1 MDIPRYALIAAS
13 VLLGL
18 MLLGEWT
25 RFSTAQQ
32 DASLPAVPMVD
43 AGPVVPD
50 TPGEVAVLGNTSQ
63 NGMDLPA
70 AEDINLTNSQALE
83 GASPSTTAT
92 GRIVTV
98 HTDVLEIN
106 IDLEGGDVVGAALKN
121 YPKTLD
127 DPTDPFVLLERNAL
141 RTYIAQ
147 SGLVGPDGIDQ
158 SRRARYRASQD
169 VYTLSPGESLDV
181 AIDYADAD
189 SALRVSKHFAFEP
202 GSHTIGVHY
211 TITNLA
217 ARPAQ
222 LTPFVQLKRDSS
234 PAPVASDAGMGMQ
247 PFLGSALTQPDQRFT
262 KFDFEDMA
270 EDPFRAD
277 LPGGWIAMLQ
287 HYFVS
292 AWIPD
297 ADNTY
302 RFRTRQTRSG
312 DNIIGYTGPAMVI
325 APGETANISNQLYVG
340 PKNQSVLADLA
351 THLDLVVDYGWLWWI
366 AQPLFWLLTMI
377 QSVVINWGVAII
389 FLTLLVKLAFFQ
401 LSAAGYKSMA
411 RMRKVQPRIL
421 AIREEYASDKAKQSQ
436 AMMELYKKEKINPL
450 GGCFPI
456 LVQMPVF
463 IALYWV
469 LMESVELRQAPLA
482 LWIEDLSVMDPYF
495 VLPILMGASMY
506 YMQKLNPAP
515 PDPMQAKIM
524 QWMPIVFTFFFL
536 WFPAGLVLY
545 WLCNNLLSMGQQYLI
560 NRRIESGAL

>member
-25 RFSTAQQ
+25 RFSAVQQ
-32 DASLPAVPMVD
+32 EAALPVVPMVEE
-43 AGPVVPD
+43 AGVAD
-50 TPGEVAVLGNTSQ
+50 FAGEMAATSSAPQ
-63 NGMDLPA
+63 DDLDLPA
-70 AEDINLTNSQALE
+70 IEDINLASGQETTS
-83 GASPSTTAT
+83 ASPSAATT

-98 HTDVLEIN
+98 HTDTLEIK

-127 DPTDPFVLLERNAL
+127 DPNDPFVLLERNAL
-141 RTYIAQ
+141 RTYVAQ

-158 SRRARYRASQD
+158 SQRAQYRASQE
-169 VYTLSPGESLDV
+169 VYTQTGGEPLEV
-181 AIDYADAD
+181 VIDYAGTD
-189 SALRVSKHFAFEP
+189 SVLRVSKHFRFEP
-202 GSHTIGVHY
+202 GSHTIGVHF
-211 TITNLA
+211 TLTNRSAQA
-217 ARPAQ
+217 ARV
-222 LTPFVQLKRDSS
+222 TPFVQIKRDSS
-234 PAPVASDAGMGMQ
+234 PAPASGDSGMGMQ
-247 PFLGSALTQPDQRFT
+247 PFLGSALTQPNQRFT
-262 KFDFEDMA
+262 KFNFEDMA

-277 LPGGWIAMLQ
+277 LTGGWVAMLQ

-292 AWIPD
+292 AWVPD
-297 ADNTY
+297 PDNTY
-302 RFRTRQTRSG
+302 RFRTRQTQSG

-325 APGETANISNQLYVG
+325 ASGETASISNQLYVG

-351 THLDLVVDYGWLWWI
+351 AHLDLVVDYGWLWWI
-366 AQPLFWLLTMI
+366 AQPLFWLLTVI
-377 QSVVINWGVAII
+377 QSVVTNWGVAII
-389 FLTLLVKLAFFQ
+389 LLTLLIKLAFFR

-411 RMRKVQPRIL
+411 RMKKMQPRIQAL
-421 AIREEYASDKAKQSQ
+421 KEEYANDRAKLSQ
-436 AMMELYKKEKINPL
+436 AQMELFKKENINPL
-450 GGCFPI
+450 GGCLPMLI
-456 LVQMPVF
+456 PMPVF
-463 IALYWV
+463 VALYWV

-482 LWIEDLSVMDPYF
+482 LWIKDLSVMDPYF

-506 YMQKLNPAP
+506 YLQKLNPTP

-524 QWMPIVFTFFFL
+524 QWMPIAFTFICL

>member
-25 RFSTAQQ
+25 RFSDAQR
-32 DASLPAVPMVD
+32 DAVLPSVPMVSVD
-43 AGPVVPD
+43 SSPTQYAGTD
-50 TPGEVAVLGNTSQ
+50 GGVATATD
-63 NGMDLPA
+63 MDLPTGD
-70 AEDINLTNSQALE
+70 DISLAGSRALDE
-83 GASPSTTAT
+83 PQPIVASAT
-92 GRIVTV
+92 GRIITV
-98 HTDVLEIN
+98 HTDILEIK
-106 IDLEGGDVVGAALKN
+106 IDLVGGDVVGAALKN

-127 DPTDPFVLLERNAL
+127 DPTDPFVLLERNAT
-141 RTYIAQ
+141 RTYVAQ
-147 SGLVGPDGIDQ
+147 SGLVGRDGIDQ
-158 SRRARYRASQD
+158 KERATYRAERDFYELSGAD
-169 VYTLSPGESLDV
+169 LLEVTLEHAAS
-181 AIDYADAD
+181 D
-189 SALRVSKHFAFEP
+189 STLRVTKTFVFRP
-202 GSHTIGVHY
+202 NSHTI
-211 TITNLA
+211 TINQTVSNPSA
-217 ARPAQ
+217 AIAQ
-222 LTPFVQLKRDSS
+222 VTPFVQLKRDSS
-234 PAPVASDAGMGMQ
+234 PAPVSSDSGMGMQ

-292 AWIPD
+292 AWVPD
-297 ADNTY
+297 PNSTY
-302 RFRTRQTRSG
+302 RFRTRQTQSG
-312 DNIIGYTGPAMVI
+312 DNIIGYTGPALTV
-325 APGETANISNQLYVG
+325 APGETVVISNQLYVG
-340 PKNQSVLADLA
+340 PKDQSVLADLA

-366 AQPLFWLLTMI
+366 AQPLFWLLTVI
-377 QSVVINWGVAII
+377 QSVVVNWGLAII

-411 RMRKVQPRIL
+411 RMRKVQPRIM
-421 AIREEYASDKAKQSQ
+421 AIREEYANDKAKQSQ

-469 LMESVELRQAPLA
+469 LMESVELRQAPFV
-482 LWIEDLSVMDPYF
+482 LWINDLSVMDPYF
-495 VLPILMGASMY
+495 VLPLLMGASMF

-545 WLCNNLLSMGQQYLI
+545 WLCNNLLSMAQQYLI

>member
-32 DASLPAVPMVD
+32 EAALPVVPMVEE
-43 AGPVVPD
+43 AGVAD
-50 TPGEVAVLGNTSQ
+50 FAGEMAVSSSAPQDDL
-63 NGMDLPA
+63 DLPTI
-70 AEDINLTNSQALE
+70 EDINLASGQKTA
-83 GASPSTTAT
+83 GAGPSAAAT

-98 HTDVLEIN
+98 HTDTLEIK

-127 DPTDPFVLLERNAL
+127 DPRDPFVLLERNAL

-158 SRRARYRASQD
+158 SQRAQYRASQE
-169 VYTLSPGESLDV
+169 VYTQTGGEPLEV
-181 AIDYADAD
+181 VIDYVGTD
-189 SALRVSKHFAFEP
+189 SVLRVSKHFQFEP
-202 GSHTIGVHY
+202 GSHTIGVQY
-211 TITNLA
+211 SVTN
-217 ARPAQ
+217 RSAQ
-222 LTPFVQLKRDSS
+222 VAQVTPFVQIKRDSS
-234 PAPVASDAGMGMQ
+234 PAPATGDSGMGMQ
-247 PFLGSALTQPDQRFT
+247 PFLGSALTQPNQRFT
-262 KFDFEDMA
+262 KFNFEDMA

-277 LPGGWIAMLQ
+277 LTGGWVAMLQ

-292 AWIPD
+292 AWVPD
-297 ADNTY
+297 PDNTY
-302 RFRTRQTRSG
+302 RFRTRQTQSG

-325 APGETANISNQLYVG
+325 ASGETASISNQLYVG

-351 THLDLVVDYGWLWWI
+351 AHLDLVVDYGWLWWI

-389 FLTLLVKLAFFQ
+389 LLTLLIKLAFFR

-411 RMRKVQPRIL
+411 RMKKMQPRIQAL
-421 AIREEYASDKAKQSQ
+421 KEEYANDRAKLSQ
-436 AMMELYKKEKINPL
+436 AQMELFKKEKINPL
-450 GGCFPI
+450 GGCLPMLI
-456 LVQMPVF
+456 PMPVF
-463 IALYWV
+463 VALYWV

-482 LWIEDLSVMDPYF
+482 LWIKDLSVMDPYF

-524 QWMPIVFTFFFL
+524 QLMPIAFTFICL

-545 WLCNNLLSMGQQYLI
+545 WLCNNLLSMAQQYLI

>member
-25 RFSTAQQ
+25 RFSDAQRE
-32 DASLPAVPMVD
+32 AALPPVPMVS
-43 AGPVVPD
+43 GGSSP
-50 TPGEVAVLGNTSQ
+50 TPYATSDNDVLAATD
-63 NGMDLPA
+63 MDLPTGD
-70 AEDINLTNSQALE
+70 DISLTGSQALDAPQPIV
-83 GASPSTTAT
+83 ASAT
-92 GRIVTV
+92 GRIITV
-98 HTDVLEIN
+98 HTDVLEVK
-106 IDLEGGDVVGAALKN
+106 IDLVGGDVVGAALKN

-127 DPTDPFVLLERNAL
+127 DPSDPFVLLERNAT
-141 RTYIAQ
+141 RTYVAQ

-158 SRRARYRASQD
+158 KKRATYRAERD
-169 VYTLSPGESLDV
+169 VYELSGSEPLEVTIEHVGS
-181 AIDYADAD
+181 D
-189 SALRVSKHFAFEP
+189 SALRVTKSFLFSP
-202 GSHTIGVHY
+202 GSHTVTVNQ
-211 TITNLA
+211 TISNSSA
-217 ARPAQ
+217 VSAQ
-222 LTPFVQLKRDSS
+222 VTPFVQLKRDSS
-234 PAPVASDAGMGMQ
+234 PAPVASEAGMGMQ

-277 LPGGWIAMLQ
+277 LTGGWIAMLQ

-292 AWIPD
+292 AWVPD
-297 ADNTY
+297 PNSTY
-302 RFRTRQTRSG
+302 RFRTRQTQSG
-312 DNIIGYTGPAMVI
+312 DNIIGYTGPALAV
-325 APGETANISNQLYVG
+325 APGETVVVSNQLYVG

-366 AQPLFWLLTMI
+366 AQPLFWLLTVI
-377 QSVVINWGVAII
+377 QGVVVNWGVAII
-389 FLTLLVKLAFFQ
+389 CLTLLVKLAFFQ

-411 RMRKVQPRIL
+411 RMRKVQPRIM
-421 AIREEYASDKAKQSQ
+421 AIREEYANDKAKQSQ

-469 LMESVELRQAPLA
+469 LMESVELRQAPFA
-482 LWIEDLSVMDPYF
+482 LWINDLSVMDPYF

-506 YMQKLNPAP
+506 FMQKLNPAP

-545 WLCNNLLSMGQQYLI
+545 WLCNNLLSMAQQYLI

>member
-25 RFSTAQQ
+25 RFSAVQQ
-32 DASLPAVPMVD
+32 EAALPVVPMVEE
-43 AGPVVPD
+43 AGVAD
-50 TPGEVAVLGNTSQ
+50 FAGEMAATSSAPQ
-63 NGMDLPA
+63 DDLDLPA
-70 AEDINLTNSQALE
+70 IEDINLASGQETAS
-83 GASPSTTAT
+83 ASPSAATT

-98 HTDVLEIN
+98 HTDTLEIK
-106 IDLEGGDVVGAALKN
+106 IDLAGGDVVGAALKN

-127 DPTDPFVLLERNAL
+127 DPNDPFVLLERNAL
-141 RTYIAQ
+141 RTYVAQ

-158 SRRARYRASQD
+158 RQRAQYRASQE
-169 VYTLSPGESLDV
+169 VYTQTGGEPLEV
-181 AIDYADAD
+181 VIDYAGTD
-189 SALRVSKHFAFEP
+189 SVLRVSKHFRFEP

-211 TITNLA
+211 TLTNRSAQA
-217 ARPAQ
+217 ARV
-222 LTPFVQLKRDSS
+222 TPFVQIKRDSS
-234 PAPVASDAGMGMQ
+234 PAPASGDSGMGMQ
-247 PFLGSALTQPDQRFT
+247 PFLGSALTQPNQRFT
-262 KFDFEDMA
+262 KFNFEDMA

-277 LPGGWIAMLQ
+277 LTGGWVAMLQ

-292 AWIPD
+292 AWVPD
-297 ADNTY
+297 PDNTY
-302 RFRTRQTRSG
+302 RFRTRQTQSG

-325 APGETANISNQLYVG
+325 ASGETASISNQLYVG

-351 THLDLVVDYGWLWWI
+351 AHLDLVVDYGWLWWI

-389 FLTLLVKLAFFQ
+389 LLTLLIKLAFFR

-411 RMRKVQPRIL
+411 RMKKMQPRIQAL
-421 AIREEYASDKAKQSQ
+421 KEEYANDRAKLSQ
-436 AMMELYKKEKINPL
+436 AQMELFKKENINPL
-450 GGCFPI
+450 GGCLPMLI
-456 LVQMPVF
+456 PMPVF
-463 IALYWV
+463 VALYWV

-482 LWIEDLSVMDPYF
+482 LWIKDLSVMDPYF

-524 QWMPIVFTFFFL
+524 QLMPIAFTFICL

-545 WLCNNLLSMGQQYLI
+545 WLCNNLLSMAQQYLI

>member
-25 RFSTAQQ
+25 RFSDAQRE
-32 DASLPAVPMVD
+32 AALPPVPMVSADTSPTPYATSDND
-43 AGPVVPD
+43 A
-50 TPGEVAVLGNTSQ
+50 VAAADL
-63 NGMDLPA
+63 DLPTGD
-70 AEDINLTNSQALE
+70 DISVTGSQALDAPQPIV
-83 GASPSTTAT
+83 ASAT
-92 GRIVTV
+92 GRIITV
-98 HTDVLEIN
+98 HTDVLEVK
-106 IDLEGGDVVGAALKN
+106 IDLVGGDVVGAALKN

-127 DPTDPFVLLERNAL
+127 DPSDPFVLLERNST
-141 RTYIAQ
+141 RTYVAQ

-158 SRRARYRASQD
+158 KERATYRAERN
-169 VYTLSPGESLDV
+169 VYELSGNEPIEVTIEHVGS
-181 AIDYADAD
+181 D
-189 SALRVSKHFAFEP
+189 SALQVTKTFLFSP
-202 GSHTIGVHY
+202 GSHTVTVNQAISNPSAV
-211 TITNLA
+211 N
-217 ARPAQ
+217 AQ
-222 LTPFVQLKRDSS
+222 VTPFVQLKRDSS
-234 PAPVASDAGMGMQ
+234 PAPVASDSGMGMQ

-277 LPGGWIAMLQ
+277 LTGGWIAMLQ

-292 AWIPD
+292 AWVPD
-297 ADNTY
+297 PNSTY
-302 RFRTRQTRSG
+302 RFRTRQTQSG
-312 DNIIGYTGPAMVI
+312 DNIIGYTGPALAV
-325 APGETANISNQLYVG
+325 APGETVVVSNQLYVG

-366 AQPLFWLLTMI
+366 AQPLFWLLTVI
-377 QSVVINWGVAII
+377 QGVVVNWGVAII

-411 RMRKVQPRIL
+411 RMRKVQPRIM
-421 AIREEYASDKAKQSQ
+421 AIREEYANDKAKQSQ

-482 LWIEDLSVMDPYF
+482 LWINDLSVMDPYF

-545 WLCNNLLSMGQQYLI
+545 WLCNNLLSMAQQYLI

>member
-25 RFSTAQQ
+25 RFSAVQQ
-32 DASLPAVPMVD
+32 EAALPVVPMVEE
-43 AGPVVPD
+43 AGVAD
-50 TPGEVAVLGNTSQ
+50 FAGEMAATSSAPQ
-63 NGMDLPA
+63 DDLDLPA
-70 AEDINLTNSQALE
+70 IEDINL
-83 GASPSTTAT
+83 ASGQETASAGPSAATT

-98 HTDVLEIN
+98 HTDTLEIK

-127 DPTDPFVLLERNAL
+127 DPNDPFVLLERNAL
-141 RTYIAQ
+141 RTYVAQ

-158 SRRARYRASQD
+158 RQRAQYRASQE
-169 VYTLSPGESLDV
+169 VYTQTGGEPLEV
-181 AIDYADAD
+181 VIDYAGTD
-189 SALRVSKHFAFEP
+189 SVLRVSKHFRFEP

-211 TITNLA
+211 TLTNRSAQA
-217 ARPAQ
+217 ARV
-222 LTPFVQLKRDSS
+222 TPFVQIKRDSS
-234 PAPVASDAGMGMQ
+234 PAPASGDSGMGMQ
-247 PFLGSALTQPDQRFT
+247 PFLGSALTQPNQRFT
-262 KFDFEDMA
+262 KFNFEDMA

-277 LPGGWIAMLQ
+277 LTGGWVAMLQ

-292 AWIPD
+292 AWVPD
-297 ADNTY
+297 PDNTY
-302 RFRTRQTRSG
+302 RFRTRQTQSG

-325 APGETANISNQLYVG
+325 ASGETASISNQLYVG

-351 THLDLVVDYGWLWWI
+351 AHLDLVVDYGWLWWI
-366 AQPLFWLLTMI
+366 AQPLFWLLTVI

-389 FLTLLVKLAFFQ
+389 LLTLLIKLAFFR

-411 RMRKVQPRIL
+411 RMKKMQPRIQAL
-421 AIREEYASDKAKQSQ
+421 KEEYANDRAKLSQ
-436 AMMELYKKEKINPL
+436 AQMELFKKENINPL
-450 GGCFPI
+450 GGCLPMLI
-456 LVQMPVF
+456 PMPVF
-463 IALYWV
+463 VALYWV

-482 LWIEDLSVMDPYF
+482 LWIKDLSVMDPYF

-524 QWMPIVFTFFFL
+524 QLMPIAFTFICL

>member
-25 RFSTAQQ
+25 RFSDAQRE
-32 DASLPAVPMVD
+32 AALPPVPMVSAD
-43 AGPVVPD
+43 SSPTPYATSDNDVVAATD
-50 TPGEVAVLGNTSQ
+50 
-63 NGMDLPA
+63 MDLPTGD
-70 AEDINLTNSQALE
+70 DISVTGSQALDTPQPIA
-83 GASPSTTAT
+83 ASTT
-92 GRIVTV
+92 GRIITV
-98 HTDVLEIN
+98 QTDVLEVK
-106 IDLEGGDVVGAALKN
+106 IDLVGGDVVGAALKN

-127 DPTDPFVLLERNAL
+127 DPSDPFVLLERNAT
-141 RTYIAQ
+141 RTYVAQ

-158 SRRARYRASQD
+158 KERATYRAERD
-169 VYTLSPGESLDV
+169 VYELSGSEPLEVTIEHAGS
-181 AIDYADAD
+181 D
-189 SALRVSKHFAFEP
+189 SALRVTKSFLFSP
-202 GSHTIGVHY
+202 GSHTVTVNQTISNPSGVS
-211 TITNLA
+211 
-217 ARPAQ
+217 AQ
-222 LTPFVQLKRDSS
+222 VTPFVQLKRDSS

-277 LPGGWIAMLQ
+277 LTGGWIAMLQ

-292 AWIPD
+292 AWVPD
-297 ADNTY
+297 PNSTY
-302 RFRTRQTRSG
+302 RFRTRQTQSG
-312 DNIIGYTGPAMVI
+312 DNIIGYTGPALAV
-325 APGETANISNQLYVG
+325 APGETVVVSNQLYVG

-366 AQPLFWLLTMI
+366 AQPLFWLLTVI
-377 QSVVINWGVAII
+377 QGVVVNWGVAII
-389 FLTLLVKLAFFQ
+389 CLTLLVKLAFFQ

-411 RMRKVQPRIL
+411 RMRKVQPRIM
-421 AIREEYASDKAKQSQ
+421 AIREEYANDKAKQSQ

-469 LMESVELRQAPLA
+469 LMESVELRQAPFA
-482 LWIEDLSVMDPYF
+482 LWIHDLSVMDPYF

-506 YMQKLNPAP
+506 FMQKLNPAP

-545 WLCNNLLSMGQQYLI
+545 WLCNNLLSMAQQYLI

>member
-25 RFSTAQQ
+25 RFSAVQQ
-32 DASLPAVPMVD
+32 EAALPVVPMVEE
-43 AGPVVPD
+43 AGVAD
-50 TPGEVAVLGNTSQ
+50 FAGEMAATSSAPQ
-63 NGMDLPA
+63 DDLDLPA
-70 AEDINLTNSQALE
+70 IEDINL
-83 GASPSTTAT
+83 ASGQETASAGPSAATT

-98 HTDVLEIN
+98 HTDTLEIK

-127 DPTDPFVLLERNAL
+127 DPNDPFVLLERNAL
-141 RTYIAQ
+141 RTYVAQ

-158 SRRARYRASQD
+158 RQRAQYRASQE
-169 VYTLSPGESLDV
+169 VYTQTGGEPLEV
-181 AIDYADAD
+181 VIDYAGTD
-189 SALRVSKHFAFEP
+189 SVLRVSKHFRFEP

-211 TITNLA
+211 TVTNRSAQA
-217 ARPAQ
+217 AQ
-222 LTPFVQLKRDSS
+222 VTPFVQLKRDSS
-234 PAPVASDAGMGMQ
+234 PAPASSGSGMGMQ
-247 PFLGSALTQPDQRFT
+247 PFLGSALTRPDQRFT

-277 LPGGWIAMLQ
+277 LTGGWVAMLQ

-292 AWIPD
+292 AWVPD
-297 ADNTY
+297 PDNTY
-302 RFRTRQTRSG
+302 RFRTRQTQSG

-325 APGETANISNQLYVG
+325 ASGETASISNQLYVG

-351 THLDLVVDYGWLWWI
+351 AHLDLVVDYGWLWWI

-389 FLTLLVKLAFFQ
+389 LLTLLIKLAFFR

-411 RMRKVQPRIL
+411 RMKKMQPRIQAL
-421 AIREEYASDKAKQSQ
+421 KEEYANDRAKLSQ
-436 AMMELYKKEKINPL
+436 AQMELFKKENINPL
-450 GGCFPI
+450 GGCLPMLI
-456 LVQMPVF
+456 PMPVF
-463 IALYWV
+463 VALYWV

-482 LWIEDLSVMDPYF
+482 LWIKDLSVMDPYF

-524 QWMPIVFTFFFL
+524 QLMPIAFTFICL

-545 WLCNNLLSMGQQYLI
+545 WLCNNLLSMAQQYLI

>member
-25 RFSTAQQ
+25 RFSDAQR
-32 DASLPAVPMVD
+32 DAVLPSVPMVSVD
-43 AGPVVPD
+43 SSPTQYAGTD
-50 TPGEVAVLGNTSQ
+50 GGVATATD
-63 NGMDLPA
+63 MDLPTGD
-70 AEDINLTNSQALE
+70 DISLAGSRALDE
-83 GASPSTTAT
+83 PQPIVASAT
-92 GRIVTV
+92 SRIITV
-98 HTDVLEIN
+98 HTDILEIK
-106 IDLEGGDVVGAALKN
+106 IDLVGGDVVGAALKN

-127 DPTDPFVLLERNAL
+127 DPTDPFVLLERNAT
-141 RTYIAQ
+141 RTYVAQ
-147 SGLVGPDGIDQ
+147 SGLVGRDGIDQ
-158 SRRARYRASQD
+158 KERATYRAERDFYELSGAD
-169 VYTLSPGESLDV
+169 LLEVTLEHAAS
-181 AIDYADAD
+181 D
-189 SALRVSKHFAFEP
+189 STLRVTKTFVFRP
-202 GSHTIGVHY
+202 NSHTI
-211 TITNLA
+211 TINQTVSNPSA
-217 ARPAQ
+217 AIAQ
-222 LTPFVQLKRDSS
+222 VTPFAQLKRDSS
-234 PAPVASDAGMGMQ
+234 PAPVSSDSGMGMQ

-292 AWIPD
+292 AWVPD
-297 ADNTY
+297 PNSTY
-302 RFRTRQTRSG
+302 RFRTRQTQSG
-312 DNIIGYTGPAMVI
+312 DNIIGYTGPALTV
-325 APGETANISNQLYVG
+325 APGETVVISNQLYVG
-340 PKNQSVLADLA
+340 PKDQSVLADLA

-366 AQPLFWLLTMI
+366 AQPLFWLLTVI
-377 QSVVINWGVAII
+377 QSVVVNWGLAII

-411 RMRKVQPRIL
+411 RMRKVQPRIM
-421 AIREEYASDKAKQSQ
+421 AIREEYANDKAKQSQ

-469 LMESVELRQAPLA
+469 LMESVELRQAPFV
-482 LWIEDLSVMDPYF
+482 LWINDLSVMDPYF
-495 VLPILMGASMY
+495 VLPLLMGASMF

-545 WLCNNLLSMGQQYLI
+545 WLCNNLLSMAQQYLI

>member
-25 RFSTAQQ
+25 RFSAVQQ
-32 DASLPAVPMVD
+32 EAALPVVPMVEE
-43 AGPVVPD
+43 AGVAD
-50 TPGEVAVLGNTSQ
+50 FAGEMAATSSAPQ
-63 NGMDLPA
+63 DDLDLPA
-70 AEDINLTNSQALE
+70 IEDINL
-83 GASPSTTAT
+83 ASGQETASAGPSAATT

-98 HTDVLEIN
+98 HTDTLEIK

-127 DPTDPFVLLERNAL
+127 DPNDPFVLLERNAL
-141 RTYIAQ
+141 RTYVAQ

-158 SRRARYRASQD
+158 RQRAQYRASQE
-169 VYTLSPGESLDV
+169 VYTQTGGEPLEV
-181 AIDYADAD
+181 VIDYAGTD
-189 SALRVSKHFAFEP
+189 SVLRVSKHFRFEP

-211 TITNLA
+211 TLTNRSAQA
-217 ARPAQ
+217 ARV
-222 LTPFVQLKRDSS
+222 TPFVQIKRDSS
-234 PAPVASDAGMGMQ
+234 PAPASGDSGMGMQ
-247 PFLGSALTQPDQRFT
+247 PFLGSALTQPNQRFT
-262 KFDFEDMA
+262 KFNFEDMA

-277 LPGGWIAMLQ
+277 LTGGWVAMLQ

-292 AWIPD
+292 AWVPD
-297 ADNTY
+297 PDNTY
-302 RFRTRQTRSG
+302 RFRTRQTQSG

-325 APGETANISNQLYVG
+325 ASGETASISNQLYVG

-351 THLDLVVDYGWLWWI
+351 AHLDLVVDYGWLWWI
-366 AQPLFWLLTMI
+366 AQPLFWLLTVI

-389 FLTLLVKLAFFQ
+389 LLTLLIKLAFFR

-411 RMRKVQPRIL
+411 RMKKMQPRIQAL
-421 AIREEYASDKAKQSQ
+421 KEEYANDRAKLSQ
-436 AMMELYKKEKINPL
+436 AQMELFKKENINPL
-450 GGCFPI
+450 GGCLPMLI
-456 LVQMPVF
+456 PMPVF
-463 IALYWV
+463 VALYWV

-482 LWIEDLSVMDPYF
+482 LWIKDLSVMDPYF

-524 QWMPIVFTFFFL
+524 QLMPIAFTFICL

-545 WLCNNLLSMGQQYLI
+545 WLCNNLLSMAQQYLI

>member
-25 RFSTAQQ
+25 RFSAVQQ
-32 DASLPAVPMVD
+32 EAALPVVPMVEE
-43 AGPVVPD
+43 AGVAD
-50 TPGEVAVLGNTSQ
+50 FAGEMAATSSAPQ
-63 NGMDLPA
+63 DDLDLPA
-70 AEDINLTNSQALE
+70 IEDINL
-83 GASPSTTAT
+83 ASGQETASAGPSAATT

-98 HTDVLEIN
+98 HTDTLEIK

-127 DPTDPFVLLERNAL
+127 DPNDPFVLLERNAL
-141 RTYIAQ
+141 RTYVAQ

-158 SRRARYRASQD
+158 SQRAQYRASQE
-169 VYTLSPGESLDV
+169 VYTQTGGEPLEV
-181 AIDYADAD
+181 VIDYAGTD
-189 SALRVSKHFAFEP
+189 SVLRVSKHFRFEP

-211 TITNLA
+211 TLTNRSAQA
-217 ARPAQ
+217 ARV
-222 LTPFVQLKRDSS
+222 TPFVQIKRDSS
-234 PAPVASDAGMGMQ
+234 PAPASGDSGMGMQ
-247 PFLGSALTQPDQRFT
+247 PFLGSALTQPNQRFT
-262 KFDFEDMA
+262 KFNFEDMA

-277 LPGGWIAMLQ
+277 LTGGWVAMLQ

-292 AWIPD
+292 AWVPD
-297 ADNTY
+297 PDNTY
-302 RFRTRQTRSG
+302 RFRTRQTQSG

-325 APGETANISNQLYVG
+325 ASGETASISNQLYVG

-351 THLDLVVDYGWLWWI
+351 AHLDLVVDYGWLWWI
-366 AQPLFWLLTMI
+366 AQPLFWLLTVI

-389 FLTLLVKLAFFQ
+389 LLTLLIKLAFFR

-411 RMRKVQPRIL
+411 RMKKMQPRIQAL
-421 AIREEYASDKAKQSQ
+421 KEEYANDRAKLSQ
-436 AMMELYKKEKINPL
+436 AQMELFKKENINPL
-450 GGCFPI
+450 GGCLPMLI
-456 LVQMPVF
+456 PMPVF
-463 IALYWV
+463 VALYWV

-482 LWIEDLSVMDPYF
+482 LWIKDLSVMDPYF

-524 QWMPIVFTFFFL
+524 QLMPIAFTFICL

>member
-25 RFSTAQQ
+25 RFSDAQR
-32 DASLPAVPMVD
+32 DAVLPSVPMVSVD
-43 AGPVVPD
+43 SSPTQYAGTD
-50 TPGEVAVLGNTSQ
+50 GGVATATD
-63 NGMDLPA
+63 MDLPTGD
-70 AEDINLTNSQALE
+70 DISLASSRALDE
-83 GASPSTTAT
+83 PQPIVASAT
-92 GRIVTV
+92 GRIITV
-98 HTDVLEIN
+98 HTDILEIK
-106 IDLEGGDVVGAALKN
+106 IDLVGGDVVGAALKN

-127 DPTDPFVLLERNAL
+127 DPTDPFVLLERNAA
-141 RTYIAQ
+141 RTYVAQ
-147 SGLVGPDGIDQ
+147 SGLVGRDGIDQ
-158 SRRARYRASQD
+158 KERATYRAERDFYELSGAD
-169 VYTLSPGESLDV
+169 LLEVTLEHTAS
-181 AIDYADAD
+181 D
-189 SALRVSKHFAFEP
+189 STLRVTKTFLFRP
-202 GSHTIGVHY
+202 NSHTI
-211 TITNLA
+211 TINQTVSNPSA
-217 ARPAQ
+217 AIAQ
-222 LTPFVQLKRDSS
+222 VTPFVQLKRDSS
-234 PAPVASDAGMGMQ
+234 PAPVSSDSGMGMQ

-292 AWIPD
+292 AWVPD
-297 ADNTY
+297 PNSTY
-302 RFRTRQTRSG
+302 RFRTRQTQSG
-312 DNIIGYTGPAMVI
+312 DNIIGYTGPALTV
-325 APGETANISNQLYVG
+325 APGETVVISNQLYVG
-340 PKNQSVLADLA
+340 PKDQSVLADLA

-366 AQPLFWLLTMI
+366 AQPLFWLLTVI
-377 QSVVINWGVAII
+377 QSVVVNWGLAII

-411 RMRKVQPRIL
+411 RMRKVQPRIM
-421 AIREEYASDKAKQSQ
+421 AIREEYANDKAKQSQ

-469 LMESVELRQAPLA
+469 LMESVELRQAPFV
-482 LWIEDLSVMDPYF
+482 LWINDLSVMDPYF
-495 VLPILMGASMY
+495 VLPLLMGASMF

-545 WLCNNLLSMGQQYLI
+545 WLCNNLLSMAQQYLI

>member
-25 RFSTAQQ
+25 RFSGAQRE
-32 DASLPAVPMVD
+32 AALPPVPMVSAD
-43 AGPVVPD
+43 SSPTAYSTSDNDVVTAAD
-50 TPGEVAVLGNTSQ
+50 L
-63 NGMDLPA
+63 DLPTGD
-70 AEDINLTNSQALE
+70 DISLTGSQALDAPQPTV
-83 GASPSTTAT
+83 ASAT
-92 GRIVTV
+92 GRIITV
-98 HTDVLEIN
+98 HTDVLEVK
-106 IDLEGGDVVGAALKN
+106 IDLVGGDVVGAALKN

-127 DPTDPFVLLERNAL
+127 DPSDPFVLLERNAT
-141 RTYIAQ
+141 RTYVAQ

-158 SRRARYRASQD
+158 KERAAYRAERD
-169 VYTLSPGESLDV
+169 VYELSGNEPLEVTIEHVGS
-181 AIDYADAD
+181 D
-189 SALRVSKHFAFEP
+189 SALRVTKTFLFSP
-202 GSHTIGVHY
+202 GSHTVTVNQAISNPSAVS
-211 TITNLA
+211 
-217 ARPAQ
+217 AQ
-222 LTPFVQLKRDSS
+222 VTPFVQLKRDSS
-234 PAPVASDAGMGMQ
+234 PAPAASDAGMGMQ
-247 PFLGSALTQPDQRFT
+247 PFLGSALTQPDKRFT

-277 LPGGWIAMLQ
+277 LTGGWIAMLQ

-292 AWIPD
+292 AWVPD
-297 ADNTY
+297 PNSTY
-302 RFRTRQTRSG
+302 RFRTRQTQSG
-312 DNIIGYTGPAMVI
+312 DNIIGYTGPALAV
-325 APGETANISNQLYVG
+325 APGETVVVSNQLYVG

-366 AQPLFWLLTMI
+366 AQPLFWLLTVI
-377 QSVVINWGVAII
+377 QGVVVNWGVAII
-389 FLTLLVKLAFFQ
+389 VLTLLVKLAFFQ

-411 RMRKVQPRIL
+411 RMRKVQPRIM
-421 AIREEYASDKAKQSQ
+421 AIREEHANDKAKQSQ

-469 LMESVELRQAPLA
+469 LMESVELRQAPFA
-482 LWIEDLSVMDPYF
+482 LWINDLSVMDPYF

-506 YMQKLNPAP
+506 FMQKLNPAP

-545 WLCNNLLSMGQQYLI
+545 WLCNNLLSMAQQYLI